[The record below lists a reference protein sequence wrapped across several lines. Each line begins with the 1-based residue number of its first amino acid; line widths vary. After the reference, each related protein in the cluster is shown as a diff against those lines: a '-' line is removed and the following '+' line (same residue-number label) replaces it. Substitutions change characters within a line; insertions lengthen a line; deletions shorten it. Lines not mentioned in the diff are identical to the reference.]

1 MSTFTELDAF
11 VTHVFRTKAGHVY
24 GVTLNSGTLNVGD
37 MIAIT
42 DNDDVWE
49 VEVTQIRRYR
59 ESMATFG
66 PAEALSYMGDAR
78 ECGLVFSPDPRVG
91 VGAHIRNTDAQRF
104 LVFGVTAEDIQNGA
118 AL

>member
-78 ECGLVFSPDPRVG
+78 ECGLVPRPSCWG
-91 VGAHIRNTDAQRF
+91 RRAHPEHGR
-104 LVFGVTAEDIQNGA
+104 TA
-118 AL
+118 LPCLRRHR